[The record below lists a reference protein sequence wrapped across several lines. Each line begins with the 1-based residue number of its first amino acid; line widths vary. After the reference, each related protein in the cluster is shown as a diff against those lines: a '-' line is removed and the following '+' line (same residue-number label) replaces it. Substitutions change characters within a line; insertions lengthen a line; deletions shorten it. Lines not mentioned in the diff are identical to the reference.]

1 MTNVPALLTLYR
13 QLHLYVGLLD
23 EVDTPHARSLCM
35 AMASA
40 GESKRAAQFVH
51 ERHRR
56 QFLLAHGL
64 VRAALSK
71 VVPEVAPAEWDFL
84 ADHYG
89 RPYIVAPVGAGSL
102 HFSLSHTEGC
112 VACAISTCESVGV
125 DVQAT
130 ENFDAFLDIAEGSF
144 SLNEIAALLRA
155 PPQERQDLF
164 FDLWTLK
171 EAYIKARGM
180 GLHLPLDGFSIMIGL
195 GTSIG
200 ITFSPG
206 FGDSADRWRFSRV
219 LPSPRHK
226 LAIADG
232 SGLPG
237 GLAVINQPWPL
248 PSKSSREV

>member
-1 MTNVPALLTLYR
+1 MSSMTGVPALATLDR
-13 QLHLYVGLLD
+13 HLHLYVGLLD
-23 EVDTPHARSLCM
+23 EVDTPHVRSLCA

-40 GESKRAAQFVH
+40 AESKRAAGFVH
-51 ERHRR
+51 EQHRR
-56 QFLLAHGL
+56 QFLLAHGFL
-64 VRAALSK
+64 RAALSK

-89 RPYIVAPVGAGSL
+89 RPFIVAPVGAGSL

-112 VACAISTCESVGV
+112 VACTISTCESVGV
-125 DVQAT
+125 DVQVT
-130 ENFDAFLDIAEGSF
+130 ENFDGLLDLAESTF
-144 SLNEIAALLRA
+144 SRNEIAALLRA

-180 GLHLPLDGFSIMIGL
+180 GLHLPLDSFSITIGS

-200 ITFSPG
+200 ITFPPG
-206 FGDSADRWRFSRV
+206 VGDSAARWRFSRAS
-219 LPSPRHK
+219 PSPRHK

-232 SGLPG
+232 SGLSG
-237 GLAVINQPWPL
+237 GLAVITQPWPL
-248 PSKSSREV
+248 PSISS